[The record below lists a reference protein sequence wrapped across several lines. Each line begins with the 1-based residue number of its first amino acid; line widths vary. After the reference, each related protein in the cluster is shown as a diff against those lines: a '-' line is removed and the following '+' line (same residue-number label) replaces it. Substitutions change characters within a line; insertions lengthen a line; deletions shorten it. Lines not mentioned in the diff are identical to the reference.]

1 MQQLLGRLDPV
12 IVIILLVAVV
22 LVAVV
27 VVVVMRRMRQRPP
40 SIDEALGAA
49 SGLTGQVD
57 YTSLPLD
64 DEPTGWRE
72 RFTNLS
78 LASKILVIL
87 VPILVVLGVIVLV
100 LALSKG
106 GAPSVQKTP
115 VPVTLTVTKAE
126 IVGDKPEIKL
136 SVAAGTTGLSDGTE
150 VTVEFLA
157 NGTPI
162 PYLRSDEAKGVVRR
176 DLVEIRPRKSPTGP
190 SAQQNVE
197 YAIRVSTAD
206 GQVSGELPLTVL
218 PQFKAGFFGIAAT
231 EVTPTLTATSEP
243 TAVPPTA
250 TPAAPGVTPEPTAVP
265 PTAEPT
271 VAPTALPSG
280 GSEVVIG
287 HGGNVRAMP
296 FVTSKNR
303 VGGVDAGNKVQLLE
317 QTPNGQWY
325 RIRFINTDD
334 KKEREGW
341 VSASLISLPA
351 TVKAKISVA
360 TIVSVFK
367 NGGVYEQPDAKST
380 EKDRVNVGEVVELKR
395 KNAAGS
401 WYEVTSVRGLSGWV
415 QASLLGIPPAVAA
428 KVSVAP

>member
-136 SVAAGTTGLSDGTE
+136 LS
-150 VTVEFLA
+150 L
-157 NGTPI
+157 I
-162 PYLRSDEAKGVVRR
+162 H
-176 DLVEIRPRKSPTGP
+176 I
-190 SAQQNVE
+190 
-197 YAIRVSTAD
+197 
-206 GQVSGELPLTVL
+206 
-218 PQFKAGFFGIAAT
+218 
-231 EVTPTLTATSEP
+231 SEP
-243 TAVPPTA
+243 TRP
-250 TPAAPGVTPEPTAVP
+250 
-265 PTAEPT
+265 
-271 VAPTALPSG
+271 
-280 GSEVVIG
+280 
-287 HGGNVRAMP
+287 
-296 FVTSKNR
+296 
-303 VGGVDAGNKVQLLE
+303 
-317 QTPNGQWY
+317 Y
-325 RIRFINTDD
+325 
-334 KKEREGW
+334 
-341 VSASLISLPA
+341 
-351 TVKAKISVA
+351 
-360 TIVSVFK
+360 
-367 NGGVYEQPDAKST
+367 
-380 EKDRVNVGEVVELKR
+380 
-395 KNAAGS
+395 
-401 WYEVTSVRGLSGWV
+401 
-415 QASLLGIPPAVAA
+415 
-428 KVSVAP
+428 